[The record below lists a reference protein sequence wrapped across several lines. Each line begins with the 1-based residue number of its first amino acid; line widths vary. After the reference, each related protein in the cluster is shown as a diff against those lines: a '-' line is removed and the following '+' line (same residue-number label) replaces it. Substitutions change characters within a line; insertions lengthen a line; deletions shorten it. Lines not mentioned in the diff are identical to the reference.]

1 MEEMTLLEDNYFIL
15 PDTFSNNNRKYEHH
29 IDYDVDY
36 DVESNILRVS
46 PEKKGKKERE
56 NIIVNKNG
64 YKYLLIANILLTI
77 QFLFFLSYFVKMTHP
92 VKNTEPLTTMNVRRL
107 RTDNSFNS
115 FINMHHKEIINS
127 KKKTNRLT
135 MKVMK
140 LFKPLYIDSLKSKR
154 LVKVLVKREIFFEK

>member
-1 MEEMTLLEDNYFIL
+1 MEEMTMIEDNYFIL

-36 DVESNILRVS
+36 DIESNILRVS
-46 PEKKGKKERE
+46 SEKKGKKERE
-56 NIIVNKNG
+56 NMIVNKNG

-77 QFLFFLSYFVKMTHP
+77 QFLFFLSYFVKMTHGVENNAP
-92 VKNTEPLTTMNVRRL
+92 VTNITTRRL

-115 FINMHHKEIINS
+115 FINIHRKEIANS

-154 LVKVLVKREIFFEK
+154 LVKVLVKREIIFEK

>member
-1 MEEMTLLEDNYFIL
+1 MTLLEDNYFIL
-15 PDTFSNNNRKYEHH
+15 PDTFSNNNRKYEH
-29 IDYDVDY
+29 YDVDY

-77 QFLFFLSYFVKMTHP
+77 QFLFFLSYFVKMTHNVQNNVP
-92 VKNTEPLTTMNVRRL
+92 ISNVTVRRL

-135 MKVMK
+135 MRVMK
-140 LFKPLYIDSLKSKR
+140 LIKPRYIDSLHLFS
-154 LVKVLVKREIFFEK
+154 FETPILQG

>member
-1 MEEMTLLEDNYFIL
+1 MTLIEDNYFIL

-46 PEKKGKKERE
+46 PEKKGKKEKE

-77 QFLFFLSYFVKMTHP
+77 QFLFFLSYFVKMTHSI
-92 VKNTEPLTTMNVRRL
+92 KNTEPLTNMNVRRL

-115 FINMHHKEIINS
+115 FINMHDKEIINS

-135 MKVMK
+135 MRVMK

-154 LVKVLVKREIFFEK
+154 LVKVLVKREFIFEK

>member
-1 MEEMTLLEDNYFIL
+1 MTLLEDNYFIL
-15 PDTFSNNNRKYEHH
+15 PDTFSNNNRKYEH
-29 IDYDVDY
+29 YDVDY

-77 QFLFFLSYFVKMTHP
+77 QFLFFLSYFVKMTHNVQNNVP
-92 VKNTEPLTTMNVRRL
+92 ISNVTVRRL

-135 MKVMK
+135 MRVMK
-140 LFKPLYIDSLKSKR
+140 LIKPRYIDSLKSKR
-154 LVKVLVKREIFFEK
+154 LVKVLVKQEIIFEK

>member
-1 MEEMTLLEDNYFIL
+1 MEEMTMIEDNYFIL
-15 PDTFSNNNRKYEHH
+15 PDTFSNNNRKYENH

-36 DVESNILRVS
+36 DIESNILRVS
-46 PEKKGKKERE
+46 SEKKGKKERE
-56 NIIVNKNG
+56 NMIVNKNG

-77 QFLFFLSYFVKMTHP
+77 QFLFFLSYFVKMTHGVENNAP
-92 VKNTEPLTTMNVRRL
+92 VTNITTRRL

-115 FINMHHKEIINS
+115 FINTHRKEIANS

-140 LFKPLYIDSLKSKR
+140 LIKPLYIDSLKSKR
-154 LVKVLVKREIFFEK
+154 LVKVLVKREIIFEK